1 MIGRLE
7 RRKDT
12 IQLAVESAFSHV
24 GHIATIV
31 TAAGRE
37 VTREIGDWATD
48 MFEIREAARRAGADE
63 ERHAELGAE
72 RNPGRIA
79 PGAPAS
85 DGHELR
91 RPLRRT

>member
-63 ERHAELGAE
+63 ERHAELAGE
-72 RNPGRIA
+72 PDPPRITSE
-79 PGAPAS
+79 AS
-85 DGHELR
+85 RGDGHELR
-91 RPLRRT
+91 RPIRRP